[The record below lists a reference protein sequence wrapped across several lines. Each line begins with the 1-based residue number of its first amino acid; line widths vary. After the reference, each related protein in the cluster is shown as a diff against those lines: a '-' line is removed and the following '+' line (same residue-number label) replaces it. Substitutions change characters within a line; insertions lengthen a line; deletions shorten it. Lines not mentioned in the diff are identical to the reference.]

1 MASSSSNALP
11 KLPGV
16 VHSEFRNL
24 FSPRVIFLSLLFCFG
39 QLFQELIS
47 EAIFTRYEFPRPGH
61 EVALVYGLFQQLGAV
76 LVALITHQQLEAK
89 PKSKVEQP
97 TPPALALGSG
107 NPWRTWAMLSALTG
121 LIFASSVLPNLAL
134 HYVYFPAKVVAK
146 STKLVPTMLVSV
158 LFGNSRRF
166 SAIDYASALLLCLG
180 AVVFAFSSTKSELL
194 GEDVADPSSHA
205 QAYFGLLLLGIAS
218 SADALV
224 PNIQQLLM
232 RTKLVRNAEDMA
244 FSVNAIGSAWILCYL
259 GLYAQSAVEWIE
271 IFRVEPNALLLLLS
285 TAICS
290 GVFVLAYTML
300 IQEAGSVVAMAVATA
315 RKVLTLTLSY
325 LVFPGRGKTFT
336 YTHLVSA
343 FMVALGMSLGPLWE
357 RYQAKSVVAT
367 TTNTTT
373 AATHEPNALIEKALL

>member
-1 MASSSSNALP
+1 MSLSSPNTLP
-11 KLPGV
+11 KLV

-24 FSPRVIFLSLLFCFG
+24 FSGRVIFLSLLFCFG

-47 EAIFTRYEFPRPGH
+47 EAIFTRYEFSRPGH

-89 PKSKVEQP
+89 PKSKTERP
-97 TPPALALGSG
+97 ISPPPPLGSG
-107 NPWRTWAMLSALTG
+107 TQWRTWVMLFTLTG

-166 SAIDYASALLLCLG
+166 STIDYMSALLLCLG
-180 AVVFAFSSTKSELL
+180 AVMFAFSSTKLEL
-194 GEDVADPSSHA
+194 GEDVADPSHGH
-205 QAYFGLLLLGIAS
+205 AYFGLLLLGIAS

-232 RTKLVRNAEDMA
+232 RTKLVHNAEDMA
-244 FSVNAIGSAWILCYL
+244 FSVNAIGSTWILCYL
-259 GLYAQSAVEWIE
+259 GLYAQSALDWIE
-271 IFRVEPNALLLLLS
+271 IFRLEPNALLLLLS

-300 IQEAGSVVAMAVATA
+300 IQEAGSAKA
-315 RKVLTLTLSY
+315 RRL
-325 LVFPGRGKTFT
+325 
-336 YTHLVSA
+336 
-343 FMVALGMSLGPLWE
+343 
-357 RYQAKSVVAT
+357 
-367 TTNTTT
+367 
-373 AATHEPNALIEKALL
+373 LILI